1 MKKKFCFFVAI
12 LLIVGYV
19 YSQDNSRDI
28 FLDNYFDYQEYKI
41 ESHHFS
47 NFDFYFAYNVLD
59 NKQGFFTKAILFRK
73 NNKTIEPIGYIQGN
87 KIFNGERLLFS
98 GVIHTQQFA
107 GWKIT
112 VVDRNNSIAT
122 VFYTN
127 NGENMTEGP
136 LLIWKNDMLVQ
147 YVIDTSML

>member
-1 MKKKFCFFVAI
+1 MKKRFCFLAAI

-59 NKQGFFTKAILFRK
+59 NKQGFFTKAILFKK
-73 NNKTIEPIGYIQGN
+73 NNKTIEPIGYIREIKYLTANGFCFQG
-87 KIFNGERLLFS
+87 
-98 GVIHTQQFA
+98 
-107 GWKIT
+107 
-112 VVDRNNSIAT
+112 
-122 VFYTN
+122 
-127 NGENMTEGP
+127 
-136 LLIWKNDMLVQ
+136 
-147 YVIDTSML
+147 

>member
-1 MKKKFCFFVAI
+1 MKKKFCFFAAI

-47 NFDFYFAYNVLD
+47 NFDFYFAYNVLH

-98 GVIHTQQFA
+98 GVIHTQKFA

-136 LLIWKNDMLVQ
+136 LLIWKNDVLVQ

>member
-41 ESHHFS
+41 ESYHFS

>member
-1 MKKKFCFFVAI
+1 MKKKFCFFAAI

-59 NKQGFFTKAILFRK
+59 NKQVFLPRRFCLE
-73 NNKTIEPIGYIQGN
+73 KTIRQLSRSAIFREIKYLTANGFCFQG
-87 KIFNGERLLFS
+87 
-98 GVIHTQQFA
+98 
-107 GWKIT
+107 
-112 VVDRNNSIAT
+112 
-122 VFYTN
+122 
-127 NGENMTEGP
+127 
-136 LLIWKNDMLVQ
+136 
-147 YVIDTSML
+147 

>member
-1 MKKKFCFFVAI
+1 M
-12 LLIVGYV
+12 
-19 YSQDNSRDI
+19 
-28 FLDNYFDYQEYKI
+28 
-41 ESHHFS
+41 SHHFS
-47 NFDFYFAYNVLD
+47 NFDFYFAYNVSD